1 MGQNHGKLGF
11 VKVSG
16 LSFVKESGQEP
27 FNSHPNPTKQ
37 QVRLDMK
44 KKFTIV
50 IILSLVASSLLLAES
65 TYAQSATKPPIPEFT
80 LRYVDNSYD
89 VPPTYGTDPYN
100 GKTVMTDYGE
110 HVDNRTVEIIIKNKP
125 FTSFNDSNG
134 NVINRFY
141 DVRYKGAYTENW
153 NTMFANQT
161 QSIWVGQTNPYI
173 KYGYALQEYSAS
185 YTTIFYQL
193 TWQIPTDGQ
202 MDFQVEALE
211 GYTYQTFHDGHI
223 LFGVAG
229 FAFCGQESGW
239 SNTQTLTFGNN
250 TAIASSPNPMTN
262 PSLSTPT
269 IPITPEPT
277 ENQTITPQQ
286 PNTGSSKVLGL
297 AFSLEQFAIIA
308 LSLLVVSLLIVIAVM
323 AKKRGA

>member
-1 MGQNHGKLGF
+1 
-11 VKVSG
+11 
-16 LSFVKESGQEP
+16 
-27 FNSHPNPTKQ
+27 
-37 QVRLDMK
+37 
-44 KKFTIV
+44 
-50 IILSLVASSLLLAES
+50 
-65 TYAQSATKPPIPEFT
+65 
-80 LRYVDNSYD
+80 
-89 VPPTYGTDPYN
+89 
-100 GKTVMTDYGE
+100 MT
-110 HVDNRTVEIIIKNKP
+110 
-125 FTSFNDSNG
+125 
-134 NVINRFY
+134 
-141 DVRYKGAYTENW
+141 
-153 NTMFANQT
+153 
-161 QSIWVGQTNPYI
+161 
-173 KYGYALQEYSAS
+173 YGYAIQDYYAL
-185 YTTIFYQL
+185 YTTIVYRL
-193 TWQIPTDGQ
+193 TQQIPTDGK

-211 GYTYQTFHDGHI
+211 GYTRETSYDAHIFYVYAQFTFH
-223 LFGVAG
+223 
-229 FAFCGQESGW
+229 GQESGW